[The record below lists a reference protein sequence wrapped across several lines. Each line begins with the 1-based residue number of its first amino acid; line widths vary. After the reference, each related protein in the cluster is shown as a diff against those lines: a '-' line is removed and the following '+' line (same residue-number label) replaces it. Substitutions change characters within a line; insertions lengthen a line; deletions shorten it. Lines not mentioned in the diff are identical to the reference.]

1 MLSDRLTSRGYIKL
15 KKIAFFA
22 GCVLLLSGCSGV
34 SANDSEAV
42 VAACAPVNNQDW
54 TNVPVDVMKT
64 MARDFVSIGNNVSG
78 LGPTAKE
85 TVQKVALLVAD
96 MDRHYDNMPDFP
108 NFILQLPQDEF
119 DAALEKMTADDQ
131 VWQAERL
138 AIADSINE
146 ICGPY
151 IDN

>member
-1 MLSDRLTSRGYIKL
+1 M
-15 KKIAFFA
+15 KKIVFFA
-22 GCVLLLSGCSGV
+22 GCVLLLSGCSGI

-42 VAACAPVNNQDW
+42 IAACAPVNNQDW
-54 TNVPVDVMKT
+54 TNVPADVMKT

-78 LGPTAKE
+78 LGSSAKE

-96 MDRHYDNMPDFP
+96 MDRHYDNMPDLP
-108 NFILQLPQDEF
+108 NFILDMPTDEF
-119 DAALEKMTADDQ
+119 EAALENLTAEDE

-146 ICGPY
+146 ICSPY